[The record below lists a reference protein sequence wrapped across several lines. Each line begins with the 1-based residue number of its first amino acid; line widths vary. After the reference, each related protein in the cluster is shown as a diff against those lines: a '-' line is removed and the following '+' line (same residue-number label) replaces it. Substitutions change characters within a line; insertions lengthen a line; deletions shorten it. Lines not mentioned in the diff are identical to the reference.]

1 MKNKVYLFSTS
12 SHPDAI
18 HIQSLDITFLQPE
31 IDFSHYDYLIVTSK
45 QVSKALIKYDNQNYK
60 NKRALC
66 ISSAT
71 ATSYEALGGKVLE
84 VGYGYGDNLYSI
96 IQKYP
101 KETRWLYLRAKEIA
115 SDFVRRCKKDG
126 YAIDEKTVY
135 ESVCSKKIVD
145 FRVQDKATLIF
156 TSPSS
161 VKCFLKNNR
170 FKSSQKVIV
179 IGKSTANAV
188 PKDVECIISKSTTI
202 ESCLECI

>member
-31 IDFSHYDYLIVTSK
+31 IDFSQYDYLIITSK
-45 QVSKALIKYDNQNYK
+45 QVSKALIQYDNQNYK
-60 NKRALC
+60 DKRALC

-71 ATSYEALGGKVLE
+71 AKSYEALDGKILE
-84 VGYGYGDNLYSI
+84 IGSGYGDNLYHI
-96 IQKYP
+96 IKKYP
-101 KETRWLYLRAKEIA
+101 KETQWLYLRAKEIA
-115 SDFVRRCKKDG
+115 SDFVSRCKQDA
-126 YAIDEKTVY
+126 YNIDEKIVY

-145 FRVQDKATLIF
+145 FRVQDKTTLIF

-161 VKCFLKNNR
+161 VQCFLKNNK
-170 FKSSQKVIV
+170 FNSSHKVIV

-202 ESCLECI
+202 ESCLKSV